1 MILPFIS
8 VLGYLLFGM
17 AVVAYT
23 GQLGNIMFVWN
34 VFLAYLPFLFVQL
47 LYIYRQK
54 NQPKKGVVILLSLLW
69 LVFFPNAPYMVTD
82 LMYFS
87 GLGGTMYSIY
97 FWVKL
102 LYISSGML
110 VATFFGLNS
119 LYGMHQLVL
128 RRKGRVFGSF
138 FLAAVSLLTGF
149 GIYLGRMLRFNSWDV
164 LRPFVLLSSIA
175 EQLDRFAVLFSLIF
189 AAYIAG
195 TYIVYYLIT
204 QYGQS
209 PREGLNSH
217 PAN

>member
-1 MILPFIS
+1 MRKLLFPFIA
-8 VLGYLLFGM
+8 VLGYLLFGI

-34 VFLAYLPFLFVQL
+34 VFLAYLPFLFVQI
-47 LYIYRQK
+47 LYSCRQN

-69 LVFFPNAPYMVTD
+69 LIFFPNAPYMVTD

-87 GLGGTMYSIY
+87 GLDGTMYSVY

-110 VATFFGLNS
+110 VAALFGLNS

-128 RRKGRVFGSF
+128 RRKGRLYGSF
-138 FLAAVSLLTGF
+138 FLAAVSLLSGF

-175 EQLDRFAVLFSLIF
+175 DQLDRFAVLFSLIF

-204 QYGQS
+204 HYGQS
-209 PREGLNSH
+209 PPGGS
-217 PAN
+217 